1 MDRNFHANHP
11 QSGSIDAAPLIGKL
25 VPLLI
30 LIIVLLVVA
39 AGVVVTVDA
48 GTVGVVKR
56 FGAVQDRP
64 LPEGLHF
71 KLPFAEEVVPM
82 STRLTASEAKASAA
96 SRDLQIV
103 TTDVTTTYSLNG
115 AVAPM
120 TFQRV
125 GTPEK
130 VAVTIVSPA
139 IQESVK
145 AVTAKFT
152 AEQLV
157 TQREAVKQQ
166 IQQAIESFIVATL
179 SEKGLQGALTIAN
192 VAITDFKFSD
202 EFNKAIEAKVQAEQD
217 ALKAK
222 NEKLRRV
229 TQAEAAAEEV
239 KLAAAAQAFTI
250 EAESKA
256 RADAITREA
265 EALAG
270 RPEVLRLRSIER
282 WDGVLPRI
290 TSGDGVMQMLPLD
303 PALLESSKKN
313 P

>member
-1 MDRNFHANHP
+1 MKHSI
-11 QSGSIDAAPLIGKL
+11 SGSADAAQLAGKFA
-25 VPLLI
+25 PLLI
-30 LIIVLLVVA
+30 IVILLLVAA
-39 AGVVVTVDA
+39 AGVFVTVDA

-56 FGAVQDRP
+56 FGAVKDVA

-71 KLPFAEEVVPM
+71 KMPFAEEVVPM
-82 STRLTASEAKASAA
+82 TTRLTASEAKATAA

-103 TTDVTTTYSLNG
+103 TTDVTTTYAING
-115 AVAPM
+115 ALAPL

-130 VAVTIVSPA
+130 IAATIVNPA
-139 IQESVK
+139 VQESVK

-157 TQREAVKQQ
+157 TQREVVKQQ
-166 IQQAIESFIVATL
+166 IQQAIESFINTTL
-179 SEKGLQGALTIAN
+179 DEKEVQGALNIAN

-202 EFNKAIEAKVQAEQD
+202 EFNKAIESKVQAEQA
-217 ALKAK
+217 ALQAK

-250 EAESKA
+250 EAESIA
-256 RADAITREA
+256 RAEAITREA
-265 EALAG
+265 EALSG
-270 RPEVLRLRSIER
+270 RPEVLRLRTIER
-282 WDGVLPRI
+282 WDGVMPRI
-290 TSGDGVMQMLPLD
+290 TSVEGVLQIIQLD
-303 PALLESSKKN
+303 PQLLEGSAKK

>member
-1 MDRNFHANHP
+1 MKHSI
-11 QSGSIDAAPLIGKL
+11 SGSADSTQLIGKL
-25 VPLLI
+25 APLLI
-30 LIIVLLVVA
+30 VVILLLVAA
-39 AGVVVTVDA
+39 AGVFVTVDA

-56 FGAVQDRP
+56 FGAVKDVA

-82 STRLTASEAKASAA
+82 TTRLTASEAKATAA

-103 TTDVTTTYSLNG
+103 TTDVTTTYAING
-115 AVAPM
+115 DLAPL

-130 VAVTIVSPA
+130 IAVTIVNPA
-139 IQESVK
+139 VQESVK

-157 TQREAVKQQ
+157 TQREVVKQQ
-166 IQQAIESFIVATL
+166 IQQAIESFINTTL
-179 SEKGLQGALTIAN
+179 GEKEVQGALNIAN

-202 EFNKAIEAKVQAEQD
+202 EFNKAIESKVQAEQA
-217 ALKAK
+217 ALQAK

-250 EAESKA
+250 EAESIA
-256 RADAITREA
+256 RAEAITREA
-265 EALAG
+265 EALSG

-290 TSGDGVMQMLPLD
+290 SSGDGMLQMLQLD
-303 PALLESSKKN
+303 PKMLEGSSKK

>member
-1 MDRNFHANHP
+1 MKNSI
-11 QSGSIDAAPLIGKL
+11 SGSVDPTQLIGKL
-25 VPLLI
+25 APLLI
-30 LIIVLLVVA
+30 VVILLLVAA
-39 AGVVVTVDA
+39 AGVFVTVDA

-56 FGAVQDRP
+56 FGAVKDVA

-82 STRLTASEAKASAA
+82 TTRLTASEAKATAA

-103 TTDVTTTYSLNG
+103 TTDVTTTYAING
-115 AVAPM
+115 DLAPL

-130 VAVTIVSPA
+130 IAVTIVNPA
-139 IQESVK
+139 VQESVK

-157 TQREAVKQQ
+157 TQREVVKQQ
-166 IQQAIESFIVATL
+166 IQQAIEAFINTTL
-179 SEKGLQGALTIAN
+179 GEKEVQGALNIAN

-202 EFNKAIEAKVQAEQD
+202 EFNKAIESKVQAEQA
-217 ALKAK
+217 ALQAK

-239 KLAAAAQAFTI
+239 KLAAEAQAFTI
-250 EAESKA
+250 EAESIA
-256 RADAITREA
+256 RAEAITREA
-265 EALAG
+265 EALSG

-282 WDGVLPRI
+282 WDGMLPRI
-290 TSGDGVMQMLPLD
+290 SSGEGMLQMLQLD
-303 PALLESSKKN
+303 PKMLEGSSKN

>member
-1 MDRNFHANHP
+1 MKHSI
-11 QSGSIDAAPLIGKL
+11 SGSVDPTQLIGKL
-25 VPLLI
+25 APLLI
-30 LIIVLLVVA
+30 VVILLLVAA
-39 AGVVVTVDA
+39 AGVFVTVDA

-56 FGAVQDRP
+56 FGAVKDEA

-71 KLPFAEEVVPM
+71 KMPFAEEVVPM
-82 STRLTASEAKASAA
+82 TTRLTASEAKATAA

-103 TTDVTTTYSLNG
+103 TTDVTTTYSING
-115 AVAPM
+115 ALAPL

-130 VAVTIVSPA
+130 IAVTIVNPA
-139 IQESVK
+139 VQESVK

-157 TQREAVKQQ
+157 TQREVVKQQ
-166 IQQAIESFIVATL
+166 IQQAIETFINTTL
-179 SEKGLQGALTIAN
+179 GEKDVEGALNIAN

-202 EFNKAIEAKVQAEQD
+202 EFNKAIESKVQAEQA
-217 ALKAK
+217 ALQAK

-229 TQAEAAAEEV
+229 TQAEAANEEV

-250 EAESKA
+250 EAESVA
-256 RADAITREA
+256 RAEAITREA
-265 EALAG
+265 EALSG
-270 RPEVLRLRSIER
+270 RPEVLRLRTIER
-282 WDGVLPRI
+282 WDGVMPRI
-290 TSGDGVMQMLPLD
+290 TSGEGVLQMLQLD
-303 PALLESSKKN
+303 PKMLEGSSKN

>member
-1 MDRNFHANHP
+1 MKNTTSL
-11 QSGSIDAAPLIGKL
+11 SGSVDVSPLVLKLAP
-25 VPLLI
+25 
-30 LIIVLLVVA
+30 LLVVVILVIVA
-39 AGVVVTVDA
+39 ASSTLVTVDA

-56 FGAVQDRP
+56 FGAVQDQA

-82 STRLTASEAKASAA
+82 DTRLTASEAKASAA
-96 SRDLQIV
+96 SRDLQTV
-103 TTDVTTTYSLNG
+103 TTDVTTTYALDGNM
-115 AVAPM
+115 APL
-120 TFQRV
+120 TFQRI
-125 GTPEK
+125 GIPSK
-130 VAVTIVSPA
+130 VATAIVAPA

-152 AEQLV
+152 AEELV
-157 TQREAVKQQ
+157 TQREKVKQQ
-166 IQQAIESFIVATL
+166 IQQAIANFIDTTMN
-179 SEKGLQGALTIAN
+179 EKGIRGGLQIAN
-192 VAITDFKFSD
+192 VAITDFRFSE
-202 EFNKAIEAKVQAEQD
+202 EFNKAIEAKVQAEQQ
-217 ALKAK
+217 ALQAK

-229 TQAEAAAEEV
+229 TQAEAAASEV
-239 KLAAAAQAFTI
+239 KLAAEAQAFTI

-282 WDGVLPRI
+282 WDGVLPKI
-290 TSGDGVMQMLPLD
+290 TTSEGIMQMLPLD
-303 PALLESSKKN
+303 PKLLEGSKKT

>member
-1 MDRNFHANHP
+1 MKHSI
-11 QSGSIDAAPLIGKL
+11 SGSADATQLVGKFAPLL
-25 VPLLI
+25 VIVI
-30 LIIVLLVVA
+30 LLLVAA
-39 AGVVVTVDA
+39 AGVFVTVDA

-56 FGAVQDRP
+56 FGAVKDVA

-71 KLPFAEEVVPM
+71 KMPFAEEVVPM
-82 STRLTASEAKASAA
+82 STRLTASEAKATAA

-103 TTDVTTTYSLNG
+103 TTDVTTTYAING
-115 AVAPM
+115 ALAPL

-130 VAVTIVSPA
+130 IAVTIVNPA
-139 IQESVK
+139 VQESVK

-157 TQREAVKQQ
+157 TQRDVVKQQ
-166 IQQAIESFIVATL
+166 IQQAIESFINTTL
-179 SEKGLQGALTIAN
+179 GEKDVEGALNIAN

-202 EFNKAIEAKVQAEQD
+202 EFNKAIESKVQAEQA
-217 ALKAK
+217 ALQAK

-250 EAESKA
+250 EAESIA
-256 RADAITREA
+256 RAEAITREA
-265 EALAG
+265 EALSG
-270 RPEVLRLRSIER
+270 RPEVLRLRTIER
-282 WDGVLPRI
+282 WDGVMPRI
-290 TSGDGVMQMLPLD
+290 TSGEGVMQMLQLD
-303 PALLESSKKN
+303 PQMLEGSAKK

>member
-1 MDRNFHANHP
+1 MKHSI
-11 QSGSIDAAPLIGKL
+11 SGSADPTQLIGKL
-25 VPLLI
+25 APLLI
-30 LIIVLLVVA
+30 VVILLLVAA
-39 AGVVVTVDA
+39 AGVFVTVDA

-56 FGAVQDRP
+56 FGAVKDVA

-71 KLPFAEEVVPM
+71 KMPFAEEVVPM
-82 STRLTASEAKASAA
+82 TTRLTASEAKATAA

-103 TTDVTTTYSLNG
+103 TTDVTTTYAING
-115 AVAPM
+115 DLAPL

-130 VAVTIVSPA
+130 IAVTIVNPA
-139 IQESVK
+139 VQESVK

-157 TQREAVKQQ
+157 TQREVVKQQ
-166 IQQAIESFIVATL
+166 IQQAIESFINTTL
-179 SEKGLQGALTIAN
+179 GEKDVEGALNIAN
-192 VAITDFKFSD
+192 VAITDFKFSE
-202 EFNKAIEAKVQAEQD
+202 EFNKAIESKVQAEQA
-217 ALKAK
+217 ALQAK

-229 TQAEAAAEEV
+229 TQAEAANEEV

-250 EAESKA
+250 EAESVA
-256 RADAITREA
+256 RAEAITREA
-265 EALAG
+265 EALSG
-270 RPEVLRLRSIER
+270 RPEVLRLRTIER

-290 TSGDGVMQMLPLD
+290 TSGDGVMQMLQLD
-303 PALLESSKKN
+303 PQMLEGSTKK